1 MVLNKRRKPFYD
13 KCVSLNDNPR
23 VSFLR
28 IHRAI
33 LLVSTLLVAAV
44 AVSVYFGSFKPRATR
59 ASIVSSPLEFSIEL
73 NKTTFLQGENVSALV
88 GLKNTGNETID
99 IMWGSYSVENGQCM
113 YFDFSVA
120 DENNTVVYDWYYI
133 HGRAAAVRHK
143 TLMPGEQLIVVYPW
157 FTRDLNDVLVP
168 KGNYFVKALTRPI
181 WLTVG
186 NSSTS
191 LALETP
197 TISITIK

>member
-1 MVLNKRRKPFYD
+1 LTDN
-13 KCVSLNDNPR
+13 SLLSP
-23 VSFLR
+23 R
-28 IHRAI
+28 IHRPI
-33 LLVSTLLVAAV
+33 LLVSVLLVASI

-73 NKTTFLQGENVSALV
+73 NKTDFQQGENVSMLV
-88 GLKNTGNETID
+88 GLKNTSNETID
-99 IMWGSYSVENGQCM
+99 IEWSSYNVENGQRM
-113 YFDFSVA
+113 YFDFSVT

-133 HGRAAAVRHK
+133 HGRAAAVKHK
-143 TLMPGEQLIVVYPW
+143 TLMPEEQLIVVYPW

-181 WLTVG
+181 DLTVG

-197 TISITIK
+197 TISIAIK